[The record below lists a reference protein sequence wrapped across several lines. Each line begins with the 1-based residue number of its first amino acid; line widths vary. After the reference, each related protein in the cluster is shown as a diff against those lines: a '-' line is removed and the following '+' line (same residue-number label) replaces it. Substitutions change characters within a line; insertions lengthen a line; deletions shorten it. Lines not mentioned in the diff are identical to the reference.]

1 MKKTM
6 LYNIKKHFLII
17 IIVIVILINLI
28 PIPYYLLIPG
38 QAVDLSQNII
48 VENGEKDAKGRFLLT
63 STTIVEANLL
73 LYIYS
78 FFDHNIDLKNKN
90 KNILEGIDQKEYI
103 DIMERLMQES
113 QMVSKVVAL
122 RKAGYYPEISGKGII
137 VKKILENSP
146 AKNKLIPGDVIIKIN
161 EQSVRTIEEFSKI
174 IQGHTMSQIIK
185 ITFLRNNSPYSI
197 LIPLIELPTI
207 DYTIE
212 RLGIGIYATTDDLQ
226 CKFPVKI
233 EIDLDRIRGPSAGL
247 MIALEILNQLT
258 ENDLSNGLVVTGTG
272 NLSVD
277 GRITEVDGIKQKII
291 SAKKQKA
298 DIFLVPKEN
307 YQEALKFTQ
316 NIKVI
321 PVENFDDAIMKLIK
335 L

>member
-1 MKKTM
+1 MKKH
-6 LYNIKKHFLII
+6 LLIIII
-17 IIVIVILINLI
+17 IIVIVINLI
-28 PIPYYLLIPG
+28 PTPYYLLSPG
-38 QAVDLSQNII
+38 QAIDLSQNII

-63 STTIVEANLL
+63 STTIVKANLL

-78 FFDHNIDLKNKN
+78 FFDPNIDLKNKSE
-90 KNILEGIDQKEYI
+90 NITEGMDQKEYI

-113 QMVSKVVAL
+113 QMVSKIVAL

-146 AKNKLIPGDVIIKIN
+146 TKNKLIPGDVIVKVN
-161 EQSVRTIEEFSKI
+161 EQPIRTVEEFSKI
-174 IQGHTMSQIIK
+174 IQGHTMSQLVK

-197 LIPLIELPTI
+197 SIPLIELPTS
-207 DYTIE
+207 DYTLE
-212 RLGIGIYATTDDLQ
+212 RLGIGIYATTKDLQ

-233 EIDLDRIRGPSAGL
+233 EIDLDKIKGPSAGL

-258 ENDLSNGLVVTGTG
+258 ENDLSSGLVITGTG

-277 GRITEVDGIKQKII
+277 GKITEVDGIKQKII

-307 YQEALKFTQ
+307 YQEALKFNQ

>member
-1 MKKTM
+1 MKKH
-6 LYNIKKHFLII
+6 LLIIII
-17 IIVIVILINLI
+17 IIVINLI
-28 PIPYYLLIPG
+28 PTPYYLLSPG
-38 QAVDLSQNII
+38 QAIDLSQNII
-48 VENGEKDAKGRFLLT
+48 VENGEKDARGRFLLT
-63 STTIVEANLL
+63 STTIVKANLL

-78 FFDHNIDLKNKN
+78 FFDPNIDLKNKSE
-90 KNILEGIDQKEYI
+90 NITEGMDQKEYI

-113 QMVSKVVAL
+113 QMVSKIVAL

-146 AKNKLIPGDVIIKIN
+146 TKNKLIPGDVIVKVN
-161 EQSVRTIEEFSKI
+161 EQAIRTVEEFSKI
-174 IQGHTMSQIIK
+174 IQGHTMSQLVK

-197 LIPLIELPTI
+197 SIPLIELPTS
-207 DYTIE
+207 DYTLK
-212 RLGIGIYATTDDLQ
+212 RLGIGIYATTKDLQ

-233 EIDLDRIRGPSAGL
+233 EIDLDKIKGPSAGL

-258 ENDLSNGLVVTGTG
+258 ENDLSNGLIITGTG

-277 GRITEVDGIKQKII
+277 GKITEVDGIKQKII

-307 YQEALKFTQ
+307 YQEALKFNQ

>member
-1 MKKTM
+1 M

-17 IIVIVILINLI
+17 IIIIVIFINLI
-28 PIPYYLLIPG
+28 PVPYYLLVPG
-38 QAVDLSQNII
+38 QAIDLSQNII
-48 VENGEKDAKGRFLLT
+48 VENGEKDAKGKFLLT
-63 STTIVEANLL
+63 STSIVKANLL

-78 FFDHNIDLKNKN
+78 FFDPNIDLKNKSE
-90 KNILEGIDQKEYI
+90 NITEEMNQKEYI

-113 QMVSKVVAL
+113 QMVSKIVAL
-122 RKAGYYPEISGKGII
+122 RKAGYYTEISGKGII
-137 VKKILENSP
+137 VQKILENSP
-146 AKNKLIPGDVIIKIN
+146 AKNKLIPGDIIVMVN

-174 IQGHTMSQIIK
+174 IQGHTRSQFIK
-185 ITFLRNNSPYSI
+185 ITFLRNNSSYFLS
-197 LIPLIELPTI
+197 IPLIELPNI

-212 RLGIGIYATTDDLQ
+212 RLGIGIYATTKDLQ
-226 CKFPVKI
+226 GKFPIKI
-233 EIDLDRIRGPSAGL
+233 EIGLDRIKGPSAGL

-258 ENDLSNGLVVTGTG
+258 ENDLSNGLVIAGTG

-277 GRITEVDGIKQKII
+277 GKITEVDGIKQKII

-307 YQEALKFTQ
+307 YQEALKFAQ
-316 NIKVI
+316 NIRII
-321 PVENFDDAIMKLIK
+321 PVENFDDVIMKLIK